1 MATFD
6 LGESSRDLASLPSL
20 MRPNRKRVMSQS
32 KLDSFFSPNSSA
44 FSLSD
49 SFLSMPSAKK
59 KRRSTPAKRRLS
71 KTPSSS
77 RRKDRRGGTKAGKS
91 PTSRSPGSKV
101 PKSMSLPLKSPLSKS
116 EALKVLNKA
125 KKFKQMDLKNAMLKQ
140 GSMGPIEMAEM
151 RIKAEMERQRR
162 VALLEEEKTRR
173 KEVRLRRIREQQ
185 ARRRREKMKQR
196 EWLKPRED
204 TTCNDSKV
212 SVRTYGYMN
221 LWPVGSIKDL
231 QTLLILF
238 FVFSFQPLPEAA
250 LVDTCIPPELF
261 GDAVMVLEFLNTF
274 GPLFNIQ
281 EVIRGGI
288 TYGVCVCVCGNF
300 SNQTSLYGLILES
313 IEYAITTEEMDSL
326 LYEIIKFLLQ
336 VRTYCGTGYRH
347 TIDL

>member
-77 RRKDRRGGTKAGKS
+77 KKKDRKGTKMGKS
-91 PTSRSPGSKV
+91 PTSRSPGGSKMS
-101 PKSMSLPLKSPLSKS
+101 KSMSLPLKSPLSKS

-140 GSMGPIEMAEM
+140 SSMCPIEMAEM
-151 RIKAEMERQRR
+151 RIKTEMERQRR
-162 VALLEEEKTRR
+162 AALAEEEKTRR
-173 KEVRLRRIREQQ
+173 KEMRLRRIREQQ
-185 ARRRREKMKQR
+185 AQRRREKMKQK

-212 SVRTYGYMN
+212 SV
-221 LWPVGSIKDL
+221 LHL
-231 QTLLILF
+231 
-238 FVFSFQPLPEAA
+238 AA
-250 LVDTCIPPELF
+250 LE
-261 GDAVMVLEFLNTF
+261 G
-274 GPLFNIQ
+274 
-281 EVIRGGI
+281 
-288 TYGVCVCVCGNF
+288 
-300 SNQTSLYGLILES
+300 
-313 IEYAITTEEMDSL
+313 
-326 LYEIIKFLLQ
+326 
-336 VRTYCGTGYRH
+336 
-347 TIDL
+347 